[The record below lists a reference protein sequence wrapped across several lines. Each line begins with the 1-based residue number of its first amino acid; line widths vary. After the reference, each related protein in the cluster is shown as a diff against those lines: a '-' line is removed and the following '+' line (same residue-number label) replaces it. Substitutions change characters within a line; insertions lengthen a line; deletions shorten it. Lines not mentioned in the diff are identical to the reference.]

1 MKPPVQASTAGMI
14 DAEDIQHAGEI
25 AAPPASVADRVPPP
39 IASHANPRA
48 AAMASRPLWKTFL
61 LFLAPMLL
69 SNILQSLSG
78 TLNNIYV
85 GQLIGVGAMA
95 AV

>member
-1 MKPPVQASTAGMI
+1 MSSDPM
-14 DAEDIQHAGEI
+14 
-25 AAPPASVADRVPPP
+25 APSVALSELPPEL
-39 IASHANPRA
+39 ST
-48 AAMASRPLWKTFL
+48 SSETRPLWKIFL
-61 LFLAPMLL
+61 FFLAPMLL

-85 GQLIGVGAMA
+85 GQMLGVSALA